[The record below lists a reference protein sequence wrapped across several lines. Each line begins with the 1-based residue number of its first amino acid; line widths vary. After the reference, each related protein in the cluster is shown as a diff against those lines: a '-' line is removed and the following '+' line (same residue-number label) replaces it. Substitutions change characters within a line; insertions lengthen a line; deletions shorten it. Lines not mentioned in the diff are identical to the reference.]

1 MASVWGELKR
11 RNVVKVAVAYAIV
24 AWLLVQVVA
33 TVLPLFA
40 APEWIARVFTFFVVL
55 GFPISLVIAW
65 AYELT
70 PEGIEKTGSVPP
82 SESITRSTGR
92 KLNFVTVG
100 ALALALVFVVYNYVL
115 VAPDQEAATAG
126 TTARAIED
134 ALPPESSIA
143 QLGNAPLPVQRFELP
158 LDNTRPLRSTGL
170 SAEIAISPDG
180 EKIAYVARNEDSR
193 QSIYLRSLGGFDS
206 TPIPGTEGA
215 RRPAFSSDGKW
226 IVYSGVDIPLL
237 KVAVDGGPPRKIADM
252 DGRNFGNAWHG
263 DSIVVSNSGSQGV
276 LTSYLQWVD
285 ADGGDL
291 EDIVPRVNGM
301 AFVWPDILPTGNHA
315 LFTTRTLDQDAT
327 EGTVSV
333 LDLET
338 LEQKEI
344 LKGAY
349 RASYVPTGHIVF
361 GRDDDLW
368 AARFDLE
375 HMDVVGDPKRMVS
388 GVQQNNTFGDLAY
401 DISDTGTL
409 IYIRGESAT
418 VLSAPRKLVWAYKN
432 GMMEEITPE
441 RGDYYFPRLSPD
453 GLTVAITRV
462 TPDSGRD
469 IWTINLDDGRTRR
482 LTIDDGFEMRPI
494 WSKDGHRIIY
504 SSTANG
510 GGLRIRNV
518 DGTGDAVS
526 INYDGDQRPETVTP
540 DGESL
545 IYRALQGRIFSLEV
559 APIDGSAEGEILI
572 SAPYDVAYSAISP
585 DGNWI
590 AYTSDETGE
599 NQVYVQP
606 FPNIDDGKELISING
621 GEEPRWSAD
630 GSELFYR
637 TVNEIW
643 SVPVPPQTGSTFT
656 AGTPELLLT
665 GEFLSHGIRPS
676 FDVSPDGQKFLVLMD
691 PGEEEEQPKST
702 IAVVTNWFEELE
714 RVLP

>member
-11 RNVVKVAVAYAIV
+11 RNVVKVAVAYAVV
-24 AWLLVQVVA
+24 AWVLVQVVA

-40 APEWIARVFTFFVVL
+40 APDWIARVFTFFVVL
-55 GFPISLVIAW
+55 GFPIAIVIAW

-70 PEGIEKTGSVPP
+70 PEGIERTGSVPA
-82 SESITRSTGR
+82 SESITRKTGR

-115 VAPDQEAATAG
+115 VTPDQEAATAG
-126 TTARAIED
+126 TTTRAIED
-134 ALPPESSIA
+134 ALPPESSVA
-143 QLGNAPLPVQRFELP
+143 QLSNAALPVQRFELP
-158 LDNTRPLRSTGL
+158 LDSTRPLRSTGL

-180 EKIAYVARNEDSR
+180 EKIAYVSRNEDGDNI
-193 QSIYLRSLGGFDS
+193 IYLRSLGDFDS

-215 RRPAFSSDGKW
+215 RRPVFSSDGKW
-226 IVYSGVDIPLL
+226 IVYSGPNIPLL

-252 DGRNFGNAWHG
+252 DGRNFGNAWYG
-263 DSIVVSNSGSQGV
+263 DSIVVSNSGSQGL
-276 LTSYLQWVD
+276 LTSYLQWVN

-291 EDIVPRVNGM
+291 EDIVPRVDGM

-315 LFTTRTLDQDAT
+315 LFTTRALDQDAT

-333 LDLET
+333 LNLET

-375 HMDVVGDPKRMVS
+375 YMDVIGDPKRMVS

-418 VLSAPRKLVWAYKN
+418 ELIAPRKMVWAHRN
-432 GMMEEITPE
+432 GTIEEITPE
-441 RGDYYFPRLSPD
+441 RGGYYFPRISPD
-453 GLTVAITRV
+453 GSTVAITRY
-462 TPDSGRD
+462 TLEFGQD
-469 IWTINLDDGRTRR
+469 IWTINLDGGGTRR
-482 LTIDDGFEMRPI
+482 LTIDEGIELRPI
-494 WSKDGHRIIY
+494 WSKDGARIIY

-510 GGLRIRNV
+510 GELRIKKA
-518 DGTGDAVS
+518 DGTGDVVS
-526 INYDGDQRPETVTP
+526 IVNDGDQRADSVTP

-545 IYRALQGRIFSLEV
+545 VYRVVENRIGRLEV
-559 APIDGSAEGEILI
+559 VPIDGSAAGEALI
-572 SAPYDVAYSAISP
+572 SAPYDVISPSFSP

-590 AYTSDETGE
+590 AYASEETGE
-599 NQVYVQP
+599 DQVYVQP
-606 FPNIDDGKELISING
+606 YPNIDDGKELISING
-621 GEEPRWSAD
+621 GEEPRWSTD

-637 TVNEIW
+637 TDDAIW
-643 SVPVPPQTGSTFT
+643 SVPVPPQTGSKFS
-656 AGTPELLLT
+656 AGTPELLLS
-665 GEFLSHGIRPS
+665 GEFLVVGRPS
-676 FDVSPDGQKFLVLMD
+676 YDVSPDGQKFLVFMD
-691 PGEEEEQPKST
+691 PGEVDELPKST